1 MGSPGPQKI
10 RTLAIGSMIF
20 WARAGSLA
28 TLWEALDLPVWH
40 VFSMFGDVW
49 DAFDQKS
56 APNTIFHRKNV
67 VFIRW
72 SMPQTAKIMSR
83 GFLPIII
90 MSLLDHHLIAIIT
103 LLVDHHW
110 IIIISFIIKSF
121 SNHYSIIIRTPLDHN
136 HIIIRSLS
144 HHYHI
149 MMKSISNHYQAA
161 IHQPALSSSTIFRNI
176 CYARY
181 RILS

>member
-1 MGSPGPQKI
+1 MGSPRPPQI

-20 WARAGSLA
+20 WAREGSPA
-28 TLWEALDLPVWH
+28 TLWKSLDLTVWH

-103 LLVDHHW
+103 FLVDHHW

-136 HIIIRSLS
+136 HIIIRSSS

-149 MMKSISNHYQAA
+149 VVT
-161 IHQPALSSSTIFRNI
+161 SSSDPYQIIIKLPFINQPSAVPQLAET
-176 CYARY
+176 C
-181 RILS
+181 L

>member
-1 MGSPGPQKI
+1 MGSPGPPKI
-10 RTLAIGSMIF
+10 RWAALPSMIF
-20 WARAGSLA
+20 CACAGSPA
-28 TLWEALDLPVWH
+28 TLWEPLDPPVWH

-49 DAFDQKS
+49 DAFYQKS
-56 APNTIFHRKNV
+56 VPNTIFHRKNV

-136 HIIIRSLS
+136 HIIIRSSS

-149 MMKSISNHYQAA
+149 VVT
-161 IHQPALSSSTIFRNI
+161 SSSDPYQINI
-176 CYARY
+176 KLPFINQPSAVPQLAETC
-181 RILS
+181 L